1 MFPIAEIFGFEALPP
16 QPFGPS
22 KVTLNH
28 ETGDVTRNPIT
39 VNITCVI
46 NTQEDQSLL
55 TTIGCENPAHIRL
68 VQEFVLPNFKN
79 LSYDMVANTTHL
91 GAGKRTY
98 ELKIFNA
105 FQTGITYC
113 SSGIYTRLTEY
124 AAGLNKKI
132 YQLDFGTDY
141 ASLPHTSP
149 PKEVHIN
156 LEVFT
161 SVDFQ
166 PVLTNTVSNSVD
178 TVKLVIGQNY
188 TFSCRIDL
196 FTVAKTILWEVRL
209 KNRTLNRARVD
220 YNFKGEFSYL
230 NLTMNE
236 NFEWVYCSAPFWNND
251 KWRTDDVKLIAGSL
265 SEGIPVTD
273 DRLIIVTTTFGAFVL
288 LSIVTTI
295 VMFRR
300 MRSNHKKWKFTKE
313 ELAEFEN
320 GNPSVKTET
329 GLSEGGHHLRYD
341 REYEIPEETYNIDFE
356 HPLGSGEF
364 GIVYRGTMN
373 GNRMCAFGS
382 LENFLRSNRHHLLP
396 DESPPY
402 AQFSI
407 LSPDEIEL
415 SEAADAMLSI
425 KDLYIW
431 SYQIAQGMD
440 YLSSKNVIHG
450 DLATRNVLL
459 TENKIAKIWMSPG
472 LDFADKLRNG
482 LRNIQTKLTPDN
494 VYKEIMKECWRYHPE
509 DRPSF
514 NELCFTLDNILT
526 TVTESRASTSSES
539 GIASSS
545 SGYMAHALTFSI
557 N

>member
-1 MFPIAEIFGFEALPP
+1 
-16 QPFGPS
+16 
-22 KVTLNH
+22 
-28 ETGDVTRNPIT
+28 
-39 VNITCVI
+39 
-46 NTQEDQSLL
+46 
-55 TTIGCENPAHIRL
+55 
-68 VQEFVLPNFKN
+68 
-79 LSYDMVANTTHL
+79 
-91 GAGKRTY
+91 
-98 ELKIFNA
+98 
-105 FQTGITYC
+105 
-113 SSGIYTRLTEY
+113 
-124 AAGLNKKI
+124 
-132 YQLDFGTDY
+132 
-141 ASLPHTSP
+141 
-149 PKEVHIN
+149 
-156 LEVFT
+156 
-161 SVDFQ
+161 
-166 PVLTNTVSNSVD
+166 
-178 TVKLVIGQNY
+178 
-188 TFSCRIDL
+188 
-196 FTVAKTILWEVRL
+196 LWEVRL

-251 KWRTDDVKLIAGSL
+251 KWRTDDVKLIAGSI

-341 REYEIPEETYNIDFE
+341 REYEIPEEAYNIDFE

-373 GNRMCAFGS
+373 GNRVIAAKTVKPNVDKSFIKALLSELKIMIYLGKHENIIELIGASTAGLREGSVFVFLEMCAFGS

-459 TENKIAKIWMSPG
+459 TENKIAKICDFGLSRRLHNYRIYAKNPSNEPLPWPWMAPESLRNLTFSTLSDVWAYGITVWEIFSLGESPYPGMSPG